1 MHFGSPFRVT
11 FRFPD
16 LMGASMK
23 PVKRVIYETP
33 KQFEALIKQREV
45 VAELLPNGTIRQ
57 TALKEIA
64 LLRSYAQMQRLLA
77 LPN

>member
-1 MHFGSPFRVT
+1 MCILR
-11 FRFPD
+11 
-16 LMGASMK
+16 GASVK

-33 KQFEALIKQREV
+33 EQFEALIKQREV
-45 VAELLPNGTIRQ
+45 VAELLPHGPARQ
-57 TALKEIA
+57 SVLKEIA